1 MTGKDDMFPPQTPS
15 KIIEYYGYFEEYTL
29 KNLARKCA
37 ILVISNN
44 YNYICQES
52 FSMPNHDEM
61 KKMVMDEMKQSF
73 DEQIVPLVEKNYPHL
88 NDDELEDKVA
98 ELEDLYEKEHE
109 DLVKST
115 AVAAIKELKMRVR
128 GLSKELKALKKKYTV

>member
-1 MTGKDDMFPPQTPS
+1 MTGNDDMFVPQTPS

-29 KNLARKCA
+29 KNLAKKCA
-37 ILVISNN
+37 TLVISDN
-44 YNYICQES
+44 YNYICQEN
-52 FSMPNHDEM
+52 FSLPSHDEM

-88 NDDELEDKVA
+88 DDDELDDKIS

-109 DLVKST
+109 ELVTST
-115 AVAAIKELKMRVR
+115 AVAAIKELKMRVL
-128 GLSKELKALKKKYTV
+128 GLSKELKALKRKYAV